1 MPNSDSADQS
11 GGPKEGARACLT
23 CLTTALALAI
33 AASFGIRYL
42 REQSRVALER
52 QQAAWRQKWF
62 SDVKNG
68 NCNVVVSDMRLL
80 PMLAADSDCVANLV
94 DVTFAMVNIEP
105 ADAKHISRLSNVQ
118 SIGFYDTRGAEHVL
132 EHARDLPIQ
141 KLFFECA
148 IVPGDCVRGLSEF
161 PGLKQVRFEQVM
173 DPDEIAILRTLPP
186 TISVQIPDPSEDGP
200 PT

>member
-1 MPNSDSADQS
+1 MPNSDSAIEPGSPRKGVRD
-11 GGPKEGARACLT
+11 CLT

-33 AASFGIRYL
+33 AAPFGIRYL
-42 REQSRVALER
+42 HEQSRVALER

-62 SDVKNG
+62 SEVKNG
-68 NCNVVVSDMRLL
+68 KCHVVVSDMRLL

-94 DVTFAMVNIEP
+94 DVTFSMVNIEP
-105 ADAKHISRLSNVQ
+105 ADAKDISRLSNVQ

-132 EHARDLPIQ
+132 EHARGLPIE

-148 IVPGDCVRGLSEF
+148 SVPDDSLRRLSEF
-161 PGLKQVRFEQVM
+161 PGLKQVHFEQVM
-173 DPDEIAILRTLPP
+173 EPDEIAILKTLPP
-186 TISVQIPDPSEDGP
+186 RISVQIPDPAENGP